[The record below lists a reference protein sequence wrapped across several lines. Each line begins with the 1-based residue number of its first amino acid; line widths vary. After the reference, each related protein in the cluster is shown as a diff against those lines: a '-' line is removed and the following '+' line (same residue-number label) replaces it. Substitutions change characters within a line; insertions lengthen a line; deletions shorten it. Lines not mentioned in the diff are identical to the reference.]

1 MRKKALCCLF
11 LISISLSMA
20 QNKDIREIIESARV
34 KYAPDTRI
42 EVFNIKSYRQKDT
55 LILKGETTHSAA
67 YDEVLS
73 KAKKLFPRV
82 KDSIRLLPDKKI
94 GEKTWGIIYNSTG
107 TMYRN
112 PKHGTEIVSQAL
124 LGTPVRI
131 LDKRGS
137 WRRIQ
142 TPDKYIGWV
151 NGSVEPMTKAD
162 LQEYLQQ
169 PTIIVT
175 SLYAISYE
183 KPNAKS
189 QSVSDLVAGDMLI
202 VKDRKRK
209 FHHVVYP
216 DGREAYV
223 PKTDA
228 QPFEKW
234 MKNRLLTGEEIA
246 ETAKRFMGIPYLWG
260 GTSSK
265 GLDCSGFTKLV
276 YFMHGIILARDASQ
290 QVLSG
295 KLIDE
300 KGDFEH
306 AQPGDLVFF
315 GTKANAKNSIER
327 VVHVGIYIGNKRFI
341 HASDYIRI
349 GSFDSTDPLYDKYN
363 TKRYLRTKRI
373 LGEINTPGI
382 EEIEKNAFYHPSE

>member
-1 MRKKALCCLF
+1 MEA
-11 LISISLSMA
+11 
-20 QNKDIREIIESARV
+20 
-34 KYAPDTRI
+34 
-42 EVFNIKSYRQKDT
+42 
-55 LILKGETTHSAA
+55 
-67 YDEVLS
+67 
-73 KAKKLFPRV
+73 
-82 KDSIRLLPDKKI
+82 
-94 GEKTWGIIYNSTG
+94 
-107 TMYRN
+107 N
-112 PKHGTEIVSQAL
+112 PNA
-124 LGTPVRI
+124 
-131 LDKRGS
+131 
-137 WRRIQ
+137 
-142 TPDKYIGWV
+142 DKYIGWV
-151 NGSVEPMTKAD
+151 NGSVESMTKAG

-373 LGEINTPGI
+373 LSEINTPGI
-382 EEIEKNAFYHPSE
+382 EEIEKNAFYHPNE